1 VLIRLEIDG
10 KESYEMSAHTI
21 TKSQNTSILRRLWD
35 ESGMLLVFIV
45 LFVGLSIFVPYFFSW
60 VNMIGLM
67 LSVSMVGMVACTM
80 LFCLASGDFDLSV
93 EAVVAFS
100 GVVAAVIINRSGNIA
115 FGILAGIVAGGVIGI
130 VNGYIIARLHIN
142 ALITTLATMQIVK
155 GFCFI
160 VSNGS
165 AVGIYN
171 PEFFVLGTGRTLG
184 IPNPIWIT
192 IILFI
197 IFGFLLNKTTYGR
210 NTLAIGGNKEAARLA
225 GISVD
230 RIKIIIFAVQG
241 FVAGAAGV
249 VLASRMTSGQPNT
262 SVGFSLD
269 VISAC
274 VLGGVSPS
282 GGVGTIL
289 GTIVGVLI
297 MGTVQNAMNLMNIPT
312 FYQYVVRGIILL
324 LAVLFDQ
331 FKQNKG

>member
-1 VLIRLEIDG
+1 
-10 KESYEMSAHTI
+10 MSARTL
-21 TKSQNTSILRRLWD
+21 TKSQDTSILRRLWD

-45 LFVGLSIFVPYFFSW
+45 LFAGLSAFVPYFFSW

-100 GVVAAVIINRSGNIA
+100 GVLAAVVINRSGNIA

-130 VNGYIIARLHIN
+130 VNGYIIAKLHIN

-155 GFCFI
+155 GLCFI

-165 AVGIYN
+165 AVGIYR
-171 PEFFVLGTGRTLG
+171 PEFFILGTGRTLE

-192 IILFI
+192 IALFI
-197 IFGFLLNKTTYGR
+197 LFGFLLNKTTYGR

-230 RIKIIIFAVQG
+230 RIKIVIFSVQG
-241 FVAGAAGV
+241 LVAGAAGV

-274 VLGGVSPS
+274 VLGGVSLS

-331 FKQNKG
+331 FKQNKA